1 MLLCF
6 LGKLLA
12 IYFTANGL
20 PRKLTDGSISTI
32 IPHKEQ
38 KEEREKRLQHG
49 CFLVNFAEFLRTPF
63 LRTTTMAASEDEH
76 DETKLLQLHRDRTNV
91 IFE

>member
-20 PRKLTDGSISTI
+20 PQKLTDGSISTI

-49 CFLVNFAEFLRTPF
+49 CFPVNFAEFLRT
-63 LRTTTMAASEDEH
+63 TTVAASEDEH
-76 DETKLLQLHRDRTNV
+76 DETKLLQ
-91 IFE
+91 